1 MRQVLASLGLV
12 TLCSV
17 SAAAPPA
24 GGVRAEIDTLLN
36 RLQASGCQF
45 NRNGT
50 WYTGSEAKDHLFRK
64 LEHIGSKATIGSTE
78 QFIDLAASRSSAS
91 GKAYLVKC
99 GTQDPVESKLWLR
112 NQLTSIRA
120 STGKVKP

>member
-1 MRQVLASLGLV
+1 
-12 TLCSV
+12 
-17 SAAAPPA
+17 
-24 GGVRAEIDTLLN
+24 
-36 RLQASGCQF
+36 LQASGCQF

-64 LEHIGSKATIGSTE
+64 LEYIESKATIGSTE
-78 QFIDLAASRSSAS
+78 QLIDLAASRSSAS